1 MIEMGK
7 TKLTMISF
15 SLSYVLYL
23 FFFSFI
29 KRNSDSNIAPT
40 ITAPAPA
47 PAPAPAIST
56 NTSNLYPPLLT
67 GSVLCPPFHQ
77 HHTSRYHTQTS
88 HDPSSH
94 FVPNI
99 TFGPPLLEWVK
110 KGNPDI
116 FMDCHM
122 MVADPM
128 RVSSRVFRLGV
139 GGVGGR

>member
-47 PAPAPAIST
+47 PAPAIST
-56 NTSNLYPPLLT
+56 NTSNLYPPLLI

-110 KGNPDI
+110 KGNPEI

>member
-40 ITAPAPA
+40 ITAPA

>member
-40 ITAPAPA
+40 ITAPA

-110 KGNPDI
+110 KGNPEI